1 MRRGILVLSLFVS
14 LGARAQGV
22 EEARALEAK
31 GDLAGAQTAFEALL
45 PKLRGHDDAGL
56 AEALYELGQI
66 AWAKGDYEKALA
78 RDAEAAQVYQRLGD
92 SLHEARALD
101 SRGSAGIFKGDYPGA
116 LADLNAALAIERA
129 RDDREGEVDS
139 LNNIGT
145 VHYLQAAYLEA
156 LRAYGEA
163 LRIVEQSGQ
172 QTWSARKHGIT
183 VANLAALYQRLGQ
196 EQQALALYQS
206 LGKDKTDMEI
216 SERAR
221 LLTNQG
227 ALYRRL
233 EDPQKALQTY
243 REAMELLSK
252 EENLAARIVV
262 LKNIG
267 IVEALDLKQPAEAL
281 APFTEA
287 LRLAEKTGNRREAMQ
302 ARLYLGET
310 CALLGENEES
320 RAQFEAALAEAKELG
335 AVEEQWK
342 ALYGLGRALRET
354 GDTKG
359 AMARFREAIAA
370 IESARAKLQLP
381 SLRTDFLA
389 DKRDVYDALVELT
402 LPSGDA
408 KTIFDLL
415 ERSRARNFQDRVAR
429 AAPALDAVQARLPQG
444 SVLVEFWIG
453 PHKSAALWAT
463 STGAGVVPV
472 EADFAQLEQLVKSV
486 STGEANWTELAAAA
500 GNRLLGA
507 VPLAGARVLLVVP
520 DGPLATVPFDV
531 LSPGGGPMLIERV
544 AIAYQPS
551 AALLLRDPPRPG
563 WSFPW
568 KRQLVAFADPRL
580 GNAAPGLAVDAL
592 GETEA
597 PEPLPASADEARGI
611 ARFCHGRTEL
621 NLGAGDLKDRFI
633 ATASSAPLVHLATH
647 ATADMTVP
655 ERSRILFSPSGKDH
669 RADYLFLKEVYGLD
683 LRGVDLATLSA
694 CDTERG
700 KTVRG
705 EGVQGFSRALL
716 AAGARSS
723 ITALWRVSDGASRE
737 LMKQL
742 YYELNR
748 GVPKAEAL
756 RTAKLRLLHSSSEL
770 REPRYWAAFVLS
782 GDGLHPVPR
791 FVPWS
796 WFFAAL
802 AVAVLIGAGVH
813 RRRART
819 RAEGAA
825 PPNV

>member
-1 MRRGILVLSLFVS
+1 VRRGILVLVVLLP
-14 LGARAQGV
+14 LGVAAQGLK
-22 EEARALEAK
+22 EAHALADR
-31 GDLAGAQTAFEALL
+31 GDLAGAQAAFEALL

-56 AEALYELGQI
+56 GEALYELGQV
-66 AWAKGDYEKALA
+66 AWAKGDYDKALE
-78 RDAEAAQVYQRLGD
+78 RNAEAAEVFHRLGD
-92 SLHEARALD
+92 AFNESRALD

-116 LADLNAALAIERA
+116 LHDLNAALAIERA
-129 RDDREGEVDS
+129 HQDREGQIDS

-145 VHYLQAAYLEA
+145 VHYMQAGYVEA
-156 LRAYGEA
+156 LRAYREA
-163 LRIVEQSGQ
+163 LELVERGP
-172 QTWSARKHGIT
+172 TENWTARKRAIS

-196 EQQALALYQS
+196 EQQALSLYQS
-206 LGKDKTDMEI
+206 LGKDQRDMEL

-221 LLTNQG
+221 LLTNEG

-233 EDPQKALQTY
+233 DDPQKALKTY
-243 REAMELLSK
+243 REAMALLSK
-252 EENLAARIVV
+252 GENLAARIGV

-267 IVEALDLKQPAEAL
+267 IVEALDLERPAEAL
-281 APFTEA
+281 TPFREA
-287 LRLAEKTGNRREAMQ
+287 VQLAEQTGNRRDIMQ
-302 ARLYLGET
+302 ARLHLGET
-310 CALLGENEES
+310 CALLGENAKSREE
-320 RAQFEAALAEAKELG
+320 FEAALAVAKELG

-342 ALYGLGRALRET
+342 ALYGLGRALREA
-354 GDTKG
+354 GDKE
-359 AMARFREAIAA
+359 AAAARFREAIAA

-402 LPSGDA
+402 LPTGDA

-415 ERSRARNFQDRVAR
+415 ERSRARNFQDRIAR
-429 AAPALDAVQARLPQG
+429 APPTLDAVQARLGPG
-444 SVLVEFWIG
+444 ALLVEFWTG
-453 PHKSAALWAT
+453 PHGSAALWAT
-463 STGAGVVPV
+463 SNRTGIVRV
-472 EADFAQLEQLVKSV
+472 EADPAQLEELVKR
-486 STGEANWTELAAAA
+486 AAA
-500 GNRLLGA
+500 GSDFQDLARSIGDRLLGA
-507 VPLAGARVLLVVP
+507 VPLSEARVLLVVP
-520 DGPLATVPFDV
+520 DGPLATIPFDV
-531 LSPGGGPMLIERV
+531 LAPGGGPMLIERL

-551 AALLLRDPPRPG
+551 AALLLRDPPKPG

-580 GNAAPGLAVDAL
+580 GTASGRLAADTL
-592 GETEA
+592 GGKELQA
-597 PEPLPASADEARGI
+597 PLPASADEARGI
-611 ARFCHGRTEL
+611 ARFCHGRAQL
-621 NLGAGDLKDRFI
+621 NLGPADLKQRFI
-633 ATASSAPLVHLATH
+633 STAASAPLLHLATH

-655 ERSRILFSPSGKDH
+655 ERSRILFSPQDAQN
-669 RADYLFLKEVYGLD
+669 RADYVFLKEVYGLD

-756 RTAKLRLLHSSSEL
+756 RNAKLRLLRSSSEL
-770 REPRYWAAFVLS
+770 RDPKYWAAFVLS
-782 GDGLHPVPR
+782 GDGVYPVPR
-791 FVPWS
+791 FIPWS
-796 WFFAAL
+796 WFFAGL

-813 RRRART
+813 HRRRS
-819 RAEGAA
+819 
-825 PPNV
+825 V